1 MLFLLRRGQTR
12 RQGLDSKQEVLVY
25 QSVACVE
32 SLRQGCIDNID
43 NSYYSTRQQF
53 NQEIN
58 MSTAIEIPCCIC
70 GTMILPN
77 AANQCST
84 CLAQE
89 VDLKSIL
96 RRGPGGG
103 DLVIHQCRKCRL
115 FEKSPG
121 NFRDVQ
127 MESPE
132 LMAICL
138 KHIPALAPS
147 ATPKISLVDAIFVWT
162 EPNSMRIRLRL
173 TVRTEVSSVLIQQR
187 CIVEFIIQWRQC
199 PDCNREYTNR
209 QWQALVQLRQRRD
222 DDAPRKGLAVLEMA
236 LARNAVIRKQVLSVD
251 TCKQG
256 FDFYF
261 LSLSDAQQFSSYL
274 ARVAPLKIKTTKK
287 LVSTDVKSN
296 TANMKYTVACD
307 MVPLCRDDLV
317 LVHKLAKGNVTG
329 RLALVTKMSSVV
341 HFVDASPRRDSA
353 AMAESMGELA
363 PETYYKSGGE
373 KMYKVLSSSRR
384 LVKFIVLDIELLG
397 DTSRETDAQSGSD
410 RDKYALADVEVVRE
424 LDFGENDETLRCTTH
439 LGNLLQVGDVVLG
452 YDLTSAVMSGAMEW
466 SMEHKCLNSNF
477 IMPDVVLVKKVQGSE
492 KEDIGPEKVIGRAK
506 SGRAKKRE
514 KRNRRDEKK
523 MRELEEA
530 AGRMGF
536 LEQTEVNHELFEE
549 ELTNDPELAEELL
562 AAERELEK
570 MEQAELDPQVQLDVQ
585 DHAQVEME
593 VNIEEGI

>member
-1 MLFLLRRGQTR
+1 M
-12 RQGLDSKQEVLVY
+12 
-25 QSVACVE
+25 
-32 SLRQGCIDNID
+32 
-43 NSYYSTRQQF
+43 
-53 NQEIN
+53 
-58 MSTAIEIPCCIC
+58 
-70 GTMILPN
+70 
-77 AANQCST
+77 
-84 CLAQE
+84 
-89 VDLKSIL
+89 
-96 RRGPGGG
+96 
-103 DLVIHQCRKCRL
+103 VIHQCRKCRL

-121 NFRDVQ
+121 NYRDVAL
-127 MESPE
+127 ESPE

-187 CIVEFIIQWRQC
+187 CIVEFVIQWRQC

-261 LSLSDAQQFSSYL
+261 LSLSEAHQFSNYL

-317 LVHKLAKGNVTG
+317 VVHKLAKGNVTG
-329 RLALVTKMSSVV
+329 RLAIVTKMSSVV
-341 HFVDASPRRDSA
+341 HLVDASPRRDSFV
-353 AMAESMGELA
+353 MAESMGELA

-384 LVKFIVLDIELLG
+384 LVKFIVLDIELLY
-397 DTSRETDAQSGSD
+397 DTSRDAVSHSGM
-410 RDKYALADVEVVRE
+410 DKYALADVEVVRE

-466 SMEHKCLNSNF
+466 SMEQKCLNSNF
-477 IMPDVVLVKKVQGSE
+477 IMPDVVLVKKVQGSD
-492 KEDIGPEKVIGRAK
+492 KEDTGPEKVIGRAK

-536 LEQTEVNHELFEE
+536 LEQAEVNHELFEE
-549 ELTNDPELAEELL
+549 ELTNDPELAEDLL
-562 AAERELEK
+562 AAEQELER
-570 MEQAELDPQVQLDVQ
+570 MEQGDIDPTFYVDDQT
-585 DHAQVEME
+585 QVEME
-593 VNIEEGI
+593 VNVEEGV